1 MSSFVSTKH
10 EIECEKLSR
19 NNPFALKKKKKI
31 EMCYYI
37 SFVDN
42 NCKIH
47 NTHMRLICIHKGNN
61 LFLPST
67 FPEEKASNVC
77 STCTGLHI
85 WDLFPGRKK
94 LQHRIFLLPLKTYVP
109 EEKISK
115 GFIEVTESTL
125 WRLDLYPFPLLLVLL
140 NCQIIV

>member
-19 NNPFALKKKKKI
+19 NNPFALQKKI

-42 NCKIH
+42 NRKIH
-47 NTHMRLICIHKGNN
+47 NTHMRLVCIHKGNN

-77 STCTGLHI
+77 RC
-85 WDLFPGRKK
+85 
-94 LQHRIFLLPLKTYVP
+94 
-109 EEKISK
+109 
-115 GFIEVTESTL
+115 
-125 WRLDLYPFPLLLVLL
+125 LLVVHVQGYIFEIYFLVGRNCNTGYFYCHL
-140 NCQIIV
+140 NLCSWGKNIQGFHWSHRVNSMEIRFVSIPKYY